1 MTMGDD
7 TIELT
12 GDLAITSSRKD
23 LTTVLVQS
31 IEGLLARAVGGRVPH
46 AGSLSINLQLPSGV
60 TEVLFLHVYTPKAL
74 GMSVT
79 AAGAT
84 PGPAVMQ
91 IKGHQ
96 VLTFAPAGGL
106 TALSFT
112 NAHATED
119 VNVEVTYACK
129 AASTDTAPAFW
140 D

>member
-1 MTMGDD
+1 MGDD
-7 TIELT
+7 TIEIT
-12 GDLAITSSRKD
+12 GDLLVTSSRKD
-23 LTTVLVQS
+23 YSTVLVQA
-31 IEGLLARAVGGRVPH
+31 IEGLAVRVIGGRVPH
-46 AGSLSINLQLPSGV
+46 AGSLAVNLQLPSGV
-60 TEVLFLHVYTPKAL
+60 TEALFLHVYTPKAL

-79 AAGAT
+79 VAGAT

-91 IKGHQ
+91 VKGHQ

-119 VNVEVTYACK
+119 VNVEVTVGCK
-129 AASTDTAPAFW
+129 AASTDTTPTFW

>member
-7 TIELT
+7 TIEIT
-12 GDLAITSSRKD
+12 GDLTVTSSRRD
-23 LTTVLVQS
+23 LSTVVVQS
-31 IEGLLARAVGGRVPH
+31 IEGLLVRSVGGRVPH

-60 TEVLFLHVYTPKAL
+60 TEALFLHVYTPKAL

-79 AAGAT
+79 VAGAT
-84 PGPAVMQ
+84 PGPAVAQ

-106 TALSFT
+106 TALAFT

-119 VNVEVTYACK
+119 VNVELVLGCK
-129 AASTDTAPAFW
+129 AASTDTTPAFW